1 MANTKISALAAD
13 ATPTRDDLL
22 ATVNDPG
29 GTPATKKAT
38 IANVIR
44 AGSVDDVQAC
54 VFAQDA
60 GANDT
65 YTATLSPA
73 PTAYV
78 TGNHYRFKA
87 NTANTG
93 PCTINFNALGAK
105 SIKKVAGGITTDLAD
120 NDIRAGQWVDLVYD
134 GTNMQMQSL
143 LGNAPSSGATTLDGL
158 TDVVIT
164 SPSTDEV
171 LKYNG
176 SEWVNST
183 VPAGGGTFAGGGFEQ
198 FRVMA
203 FNKNPGSGTTT
214 TAIGISAITPFADSA
229 TADDDAD
236 GPFVRWNTAAT
247 TNERAGTEWNNTNLV
262 QTSWLPQIFIK
273 MKTHTSI
280 SVCRIW
286 VGVFS
291 AEPIVDDPTSHG
303 LGFRYSTAAPDTN
316 WQAWSNDG
324 TGGGTITDTGVAV
337 ATSTDY
343 MFAIKVVSTSS
354 VEFYISTDLGVSYTL
369 VATHTTN
376 LPTSTQGMNYWFK
389 IITLENVAK
398 SIKASYTYIRMR

>member
-1 MANTKISALAAD
+1 MGSKITQLTENTTPIGTDMIEMVDDPAGTPLNQKATFANATKALSAMVGDSGAGGTKGLVPAPASGDAATGKFLKAD
-13 ATPTRDDLL
+13 ATW
-22 ATVNDPG
+22 A
-29 GTPATKKAT
+29 
-38 IANVIR
+38 
-44 AGSVDDVQAC
+44 
-54 VFAQDA
+54 
-60 GANDT
+60 
-65 YTATLSPA
+65 
-73 PTAYV
+73 
-78 TGNHYRFKA
+78 
-87 NTANTG
+87 
-93 PCTINFNALGAK
+93 
-105 SIKKVAGGITTDLAD
+105 
-120 NDIRAGQWVDLVYD
+120 
-134 GTNMQMQSL
+134 
-143 LGNAPSSGATTLDGL
+143 
-158 TDVVIT
+158 
-164 SPSTDEV
+164 
-171 LKYNG
+171 
-176 SEWVNST
+176 
-183 VPAGGGTFAGGGFEQ
+183 VPAGTGLTQEQVEDIVGAMVVGGSDINATYDDVAGTVTIDATGGGGGAFIGGQFDQ
-198 FRVMA
+198 FRLMG

-214 TAIGISAITPFADSA
+214 TAIGISSITPFADSA

-262 QTSWLPQIFIK
+262 QTSWLPQVFIK

-286 VGVFS
+286 IGVFS

-324 TGGGTITDTGVAV
+324 SGGGTITDTGIAV

-354 VEFYISTDLGVSYTL
+354 LEFYISTDLGFTYTL

-376 LPTSTQGMNYWFK
+376 LPTSTQGMNFWFK

-398 SIKASYTYIRMR
+398 SIKASFTHIRMR

>member
-1 MANTKISALAAD
+1 MANKKITDLTAIASGLASGDLVPLVDVSDTTD
-13 ATPTRDDLL
+13 A
-22 ATVNDPG
+22 AT
-29 GTPATKKAT
+29 GTTKKMAWLNYLKE
-38 IANVIR
+38 IF
-44 AGSVDDVQAC
+44 GSK
-54 VFAQDA
+54 FAADA

-65 YTATLSPA
+65 YVATLSPA
-73 PTAYV
+73 PAAYV
-78 TGNHYRFKA
+78 TGEHYRFKA
-87 NTANTG
+87 NSPNTAA
-93 PCTINFNALGAK
+93 CTINFNGLGAK
-105 SIKKVAGGITTDLAD
+105 TIKKAAGGITSDLAD

-158 TDVVIT
+158 TDVVIS
-164 SPSTDEV
+164 SPSTDQV

-176 SEWVNST
+176 SEWVNAAA
-183 VPAGGGTFAGGGFEQ
+183 PAGGGTFTGGDFQQ
-198 FRVMA
+198 FRVMG
-203 FNKNPGSGTTT
+203 FNKNPGATTNT

-236 GPFVRWNTAAT
+236 GPFIRWNTAAT
-247 TNERAGTEWNNTNLV
+247 TNERAGTEWNNSNLV

-273 MKTHTSI
+273 MKTHSSI
-280 SVCRIW
+280 AVCRIW
-286 VGVFS
+286 MGVFS
-291 AEPIVDDPTSHG
+291 VEPVADDPATHG

-324 TGGGTITDTGVAV
+324 SGGGTITDTGVAV

-354 VEFYISTDLGVSYTL
+354 VEFYISTDLGVTYTL
-369 VATHTTN
+369 VATHATN
-376 LPTSTQGMNYWFK
+376 LPTSTQGLSYWFK

-398 SIKASYTYIRMR
+398 SIKAGFTYIRMR